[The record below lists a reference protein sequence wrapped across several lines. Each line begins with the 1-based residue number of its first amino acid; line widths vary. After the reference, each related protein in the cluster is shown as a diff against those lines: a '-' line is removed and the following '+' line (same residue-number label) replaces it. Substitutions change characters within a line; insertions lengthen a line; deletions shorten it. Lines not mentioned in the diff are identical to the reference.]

1 MKETYVASVGLKDKL
16 WDGEHAT
23 GAHIVMEYTILEEY
37 APLVIILYLEGI
49 NQDDPGFYYLST
61 RVKVIHTKYIS
72 ISFIRKWL
80 KSIKKYQT
88 QAELENFFE
97 KIVKRLL
104 TTDTDLTILYP

>member
-1 MKETYVASVGLKDKL
+1 
-16 WDGEHAT
+16 
-23 GAHIVMEYTILEEY
+23 MEYTILEEY

-49 NQDDPGFYYLST
+49 NQDDPGFYYLSR

-88 QAELENFFE
+88 QAELEIFFE

>member
-16 WDGEHAT
+16 WGGEHAT

-37 APLVIILYLEGI
+37 APLVIILYLEGV
-49 NQDDPGFYYLST
+49 NQDDPGFYYLSR